1 MTDKYHSDTKEK
13 IENITAFIGYHAGA
27 LTSGDLIPTT
37 LTITATAEPAVADLS
52 KEYRLGNIVWTGWD
66 NRLEILR
73 TAARVSLNITSMTAT
88 HLYCR
93 VYVDVQDA
101 DHRLFDLDI
110 IATGEKLAAEVTH
123 SASKTTIFNLVKDN
137 SLHTYYFFFWVDA
150 GNAVMDNAEF
160 WHGVGNKGTNWSEAA
175 LRLNF
180 AGFIHYSL
188 LTEAIGTGT
197 PNIGLGFKNA
207 CHNYYSA
214 AGYDLALIDGADL
227 EMHITVNT
235 SILYLRN
242 FYVTLRTEK

>member
-13 IENITAFIGYHAGA
+13 IENITAWIGQYAAA
-27 LTSGDLIPTT
+27 LASGDLIPTT

-52 KEYRLGNIVWTGWD
+52 KEYRIGNVAWTGWD
-66 NRLEILR
+66 SRLEILR

-123 SASKTTIFNLVKDN
+123 SASKATIFNLVKDN

-150 GNAVMDNAEF
+150 GNAVMDKAEF
-160 WHGVGNKGTNWSEAA
+160 WHGVGNKGVNWSEAV

-180 AGFIHYSL
+180 VGLIHYSL
-188 LTEAIGTGT
+188 LAEAIGTGT
-197 PNIGLGFKNA
+197 WGVGLGFKDN
-207 CHNYYSA
+207 CHFYYSGA
-214 AGYDLALIDGADL
+214 IQALALINSADL
-227 EMHITVNT
+227 EMRIDVDI
-235 SILYLRN
+235 SILYLRT
-242 FYVTLRTEK
+242 FYVTLRSEQ

>member
-1 MTDKYHSDTKEK
+1 MTDKYHSDTQEK
-13 IENITAFIGYHAGA
+13 IENITALIGYHASA

-52 KEYRLGNIVWTGWD
+52 KEYRLGKVVWTGWD
-66 NRLEILR
+66 SRLEILR

-123 SASKTTIFNLVKDN
+123 SASKATIFNLVKDN
-137 SLHTYYFFFWVDA
+137 SLHTYYFFFWVDS

-160 WHGVGNKGTNWSEAA
+160 WHAIGNKGTNWSEAA
-175 LRLNF
+175 LRLNIT
-180 AGFIHYSL
+180 GFIHYSL
-188 LTEAIGTGT
+188 IIEAIGTGT
-197 PNIGLGFKNA
+197 ANTGLGFKNA

-214 AGYDLALIDGADL
+214 AAHDLALINGADL
-227 EMHITVNT
+227 EMHIDVDT
-235 SILYLRN
+235 SILYIRT
-242 FYVTLRTEK
+242 FYVTLKTEK

>member
-13 IENITAFIGYHAGA
+13 IENITAFIGYHSGA
-27 LTSGDLIPTT
+27 FTSGDLIPTT

-52 KEYRLGNIVWTGWD
+52 KEYRIGNMVWTGWD
-66 NRLEILR
+66 SRLEILR

-123 SASKTTIFNLVKDN
+123 SASKATIFNLVKDN

-150 GNAVMDNAEF
+150 GNAVMDIAQF
-160 WHGVGNKGTNWSEAA
+160 WHAVGNKGTNWSEAA
-175 LRLNF
+175 LRLNI

-188 LTEAIGTGT
+188 ITDVIGTGT
-197 PNIGLGFKNA
+197 ANTGLGFKDD
-207 CHNYYSA
+207 CHSYYSA
-214 AGYDLALIDGADL
+214 AAHALALIDSADL
-227 EMHITVNT
+227 EMRITVDT
-235 SILYLRN
+235 SILYIRT
-242 FYVTLRTEK
+242 FYVILGSEQ